1 MSKVE
6 ELRKKYKSIRKT
18 TFETFV
24 NGDKTKT
31 KKYLPFMLSTWS
43 NGPRLIKSDYLVE
56 LVNKFDDLL
65 PYIKN
70 KDIYS
75 EEYKDVKTFFKVIN
89 DAEELKDEKSFV
101 REEHIDVLMETDDF
115 ILLHPK
121 THKGSCK
128 YGANTKWCTASK
140 NDPGTFTGY
149 MKSGYL
155 VYLISKKQIDP
166 TYSKLALY
174 CNEDTMLDT
183 IQVYNAL
190 DKNVRIQSVL
200 SAGWSPDVFFHIT
213 SLYRAHG
220 FNYRKIIFAKEK
232 ISDVVKRLES
242 VDFDMLQQCLRVV
255 DEFKENDY
263 INEVKE
269 KINKF
274 VENIKVKL

>member
-1 MSKVE
+1 MSKVD
-6 ELRKKYKSIRKT
+6 ELREKYPNVTKT
-18 TFETFV
+18 TFEIFV

-75 EEYKDVKTFFKVIN
+75 EEYKDIKTFFRVIN

-101 REEHIDVLMETDDF
+101 REEHIDVLIETDDF
-115 ILLHPK
+115 IFVHPK

-128 YGANTKWCTASK
+128 YGANTKWCTASR
-140 NDPGTFTGY
+140 NDEETFKAY
-149 MKSGYL
+149 MKSGFL
-155 VYLISKKQIDP
+155 AYLISKKQMDP
-166 TYSKLALY
+166 NYSKLAFY

-183 IQVYNAL
+183 IQIYNAL
-190 DKNVRIQSVL
+190 DKTVRIQSVL
-200 SAGWSPDVFFHIT
+200 DAGWKPDVIFHIT

-232 ISDVVKRLES
+232 ISDVIKRLES
-242 VDFDMLQQCLRVV
+242 VDFDLLKQCFKVV